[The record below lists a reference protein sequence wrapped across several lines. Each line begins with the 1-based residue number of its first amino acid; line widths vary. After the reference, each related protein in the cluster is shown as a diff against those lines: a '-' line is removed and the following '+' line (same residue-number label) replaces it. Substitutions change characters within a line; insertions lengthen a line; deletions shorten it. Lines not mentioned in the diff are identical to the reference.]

1 MSLDNIQ
8 LSPIV
13 VQQLFN
19 NSLIELKKVQA
30 KIAKQATEAT
40 AAQPDFQ
47 MLGKFAKQI
56 LLIVHQPNTVYVQDE
71 GLTMLIN
78 MISAC
83 KLSMDDV
90 AIINQWQHPEI
101 QYQHITQQLEAK
113 TILLFGVELSSID
126 LPIAFPNFQI
136 QQYNQQ
142 TWLAAPGIDTLLPN
156 PDLKKQLWNSLRQL
170 FGV

>member
-19 NSLIELKKVQA
+19 NSLIELNKVQP
-30 KIAKQATEAT
+30 KIDKQVKEEVSK
-40 AAQPDFQ
+40 PSEFQ
-47 MLGKFAKQI
+47 MLGKFAKRI
-56 LLIVHQPNTVYVQDE
+56 LLLVHQPNTVYVQDE
-71 GLTMLIN
+71 GLTMLIK

-101 QYQHITQQLEAK
+101 QYQHITQQLDAK
-113 TILLFGVELSSID
+113 IVLLFGIQLPSID

-142 TWLAAPGIDTLLPN
+142 TWLSAPDIDTLIPN
-156 PDLKKQLWNSLRQL
+156 PDLRKELWNSLRQL